1 MNEQKRRG
9 RPMKSE
15 NEKRSKKFNMT
26 MKPELFSKLNK
37 LAAERQLS
45 TGQRFSVNE
54 VINNVL
60 EKYFEQ
66 GEIENDNL

>member
-1 MNEQKRRG
+1 MEEQKRRG

-15 NEKRSKKFNMT
+15 AEKRSKKFNMT
-26 MKPELFSKLNK
+26 MRPELYSKLNK
-37 LAAERQLS
+37 LSAERQLS
-45 TGQRFSVNE
+45 TGRRFSVNE

>member
-1 MNEQKRRG
+1 MNEQKRQG

-15 NEKRSKKFNMT
+15 NEKRSKKLNMT